1 MEMKVVC
8 DCGQK
13 YAFDVEPVA
22 GRMPVAINCPACGAD
37 GTSAANGILSQIFPD
52 APPPIPVATPAQPAV
67 ASSAP
72 PPALLSIAPPA
83 SPIGLRISR
92 PASAAVEATADAP
105 PLPDAPL
112 PITAMHSPIGAAT
125 ATKPKAGKEYNLG
138 LGILGAF
145 LGAALGAGLM
155 YGFDVLAGFRFPL
168 MGTGIGLLTGLG
180 ARLLARGTDMPL
192 GGIAG
197 AIAFLA
203 TGGTLY
209 YMFGEFSIGFLI
221 SMVVSVS
228 FAFKIAG

>member
-13 YAFDVEPVA
+13 YAFEVNPED
-22 GRMPVAINCPACGAD
+22 GRMPVAVQCPACGAD
-37 GTSAANGILSQIFPD
+37 GTSAANGILSQVFPD
-52 APPPIPVATPAQPAV
+52 APPPEPEAVPAPPSATPAPA
-67 ASSAP
+67 P
-72 PPALLSIAPPA
+72 FMSIAPPA
-83 SPIGLRISR
+83 APSGLRISR
-92 PASAAVEATADAP
+92 PAPAPQPEATITDEQ
-105 PLPDAPL
+105 PLPDAPM
-112 PITAMHSPIGAAT
+112 PITAMHSPGMRSMAA
-125 ATKPKAGKEYNLG
+125 KPKMQKEYNLW

-155 YGFDVLAGFRFPL
+155 YGFDVLAGFKFPL

-180 ARLLARGTDMPL
+180 ARLLARGTDMTL

-203 TGGTLY
+203 TGGALY
-209 YMFGEFSIGFLI
+209 FMFGEFSVMFLI
-221 SMVVSVS
+221 SMAVSVS